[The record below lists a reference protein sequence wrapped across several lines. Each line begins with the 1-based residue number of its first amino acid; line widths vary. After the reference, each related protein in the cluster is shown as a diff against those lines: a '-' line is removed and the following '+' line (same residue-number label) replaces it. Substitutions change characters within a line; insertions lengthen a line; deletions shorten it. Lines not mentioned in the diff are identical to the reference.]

1 MPTAT
6 LSFHAELKDFLAKTQ
21 RNGPVRQE
29 YQGKP
34 AVKHLIEAL
43 GIPHTEVGRILIDG
57 RPATLAD
64 HLEQDVQI
72 EVFPLEP
79 KSRLDSNEP
88 TPAFILDIHLGRLA
102 AYLRMLGF
110 DLLYDRRLD
119 DSGLAGQAAE
129 RGRVL
134 LTRDRRLL
142 MRKNVER
149 GYWVRSL
156 EPEEQ
161 AVEILKRFG
170 LRTRIHPFRRCL
182 VCNHSLEPVFKE
194 TVLDQ
199 LEPLTRLH
207 YEEFHRCAA
216 CGQIYWKGS
225 HFERMQALL
234 SRLLEKLD

>member
-1 MPTAT
+1 MPTAALT
-6 LSFHAELKDFLAKTQ
+6 FHAELKDFLPRFQK
-21 RNGPVRQE
+21 NLPVHQE
-29 YQGKP
+29 FQGKP

-43 GIPHTEVGRILIDG
+43 GIPHTEVGRILINDH
-57 RPATLAD
+57 PASLAD
-64 HLEQDVQI
+64 HLDQDTRI
-72 EVFPLEP
+72 EVFPP
-79 KSRLDSNEP
+79 QTKGRLDSNEP
-88 TPAFILDIHLGRLA
+88 TPSFILDIHLGRLA

-110 DLLYDRRLD
+110 DVLYDRSLED
-119 DSGLAGQAAE
+119 VDLACQAAAQ
-129 RGRVL
+129 GRVL

-161 AVEILKRFG
+161 AVEILRRFG
-170 LRTRIHPFRRCL
+170 LRARIIPFRRCL
-182 VCNHSLEPVFKE
+182 VCNHPLEPVPKE

-207 YEEFHRCAA
+207 YEEFHRCPA

-234 SRLLEKLD
+234 GRLLAELD

>member
-1 MPTAT
+1 MTTAI
-6 LSFHAELKDFLAKTQ
+6 LSFHAELKDFLTKTQ
-21 RNGPVRQE
+21 RNGPVCLE
-29 YQGKP
+29 FQGKP

-43 GIPHTEVGRILIDG
+43 GIPHTEVGSILIG
-57 RPATLAD
+57 GLPSTLTARLD
-64 HLEQDVQI
+64 QDVQI
-72 EVFPLEP
+72 EVFPQEA
-79 KSRLDSNEP
+79 KSRLDSNES

-110 DLLYDRRLD
+110 DVLYNRSLD
-119 DSGLAGQAAE
+119 DPALAGQAAE
-129 RGRVL
+129 QGRVL

-142 MRKNVER
+142 MRKNVEH

-161 AVEILKRFG
+161 AAEVLRRFG

-182 VCNHSLEPVFKE
+182 VCNHILEPVAKE

-207 YEEFHRCAA
+207 YEEFHRCVA

-234 SRLLEKLD
+234 GRILEELD